1 MIALGI
7 ACASILVLR
16 YLMVYQNRSRGQA
29 LSPEDENEDVD
40 FDETPDETDLR
51 DRRLKYVL

>member
-1 MIALGI
+1 
-7 ACASILVLR
+7 
-16 YLMVYQNRSRGQA
+16 MVYQNRSRGQA